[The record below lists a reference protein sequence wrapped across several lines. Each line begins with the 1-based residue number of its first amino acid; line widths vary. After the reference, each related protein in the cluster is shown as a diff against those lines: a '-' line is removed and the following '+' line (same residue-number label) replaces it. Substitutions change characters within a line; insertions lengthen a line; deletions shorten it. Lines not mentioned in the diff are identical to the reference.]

1 MTSADRFDRARA
13 AAIAAAIACVAVVG
27 TGLSLSIPLLSLEME
42 RMGLSN
48 TWIGINT
55 AVAGIA
61 SIVVVPFVPRIAA
74 RLGVMPLLLGSL
86 AVGGAALVGFKA
98 LHSFAWWFPLRFV
111 FSAALGVLF
120 VLSEFWINQAAP
132 PARRGL
138 VMGIYATVLALGF
151 ALGPGLLAWLGTG
164 GWAPYLAGA
173 ALFGAGAVP
182 LLLARGLS
190 PDIPRHGG
198 RGFLGYLRIAPSATL
213 AALVYGAVETG
224 GFAILPIYGLRLGLG
239 PEEAAGLVSVAALG
253 NVLFQIP
260 VGLLS
265 DRVDRRRLLLAA
277 GLCGGL
283 GALALPLGAG
293 STPLLW
299 AILLVWGGIAG
310 TFYTVGLAHLGA
322 RFEGGAL
329 AGANAAFLVL
339 YNVGLVLGPP
349 VVGGGMDLASPHGF
363 AWTLAALFGA
373 YVAVVGL
380 RLIPAAPAP
389 LPRA

>member
-1 MTSADRFDRARA
+1 MRAVTAEFGRADVAS
-13 AAIAAAIACVAVVG
+13 IAAAIACVAVVG
-27 TGLSLSIPLLSLEME
+27 IGLSLSIPLLSLEME

-48 TWIGINT
+48 TLIGINT
-55 AVAGIA
+55 AVAGLA
-61 SIVVVPFVPRIAA
+61 SIVVVPFVPRVAA
-74 RLGVMPLLLGSL
+74 RLGVLPLLLGAI
-86 AVGGAALVGFKA
+86 AVAAVSLVGFRA
-98 LHSFAWWFPLRFV
+98 LFGFLWWFPLRFT

-151 ALGPGLLAWLGTG
+151 AVGPGLLGLVGTA

-173 ALFGAGAVP
+173 ALFGVGALP

-190 PDIPRHGG
+190 PEIPHKGG
-198 RGFLGYLRIAPSATL
+198 KGFLSYLRVAPSATL

-224 GFAILPIYGLRLGLG
+224 GFAILPIYGLRLGFTA
-239 PEEAAGLVSVAALG
+239 EEAAGLVSLAALG

-265 DRVDRRRLLLAA
+265 DHVDRRKVLLTAS
-277 GLCGGL
+277 GCGAL
-283 GALALPLGAG
+283 GALLLPAGAG
-293 STPLLW
+293 QPWLLGT
-299 AILLVWGGIAG
+299 ILLLWGGIAG
-310 TFYTVGLAHLGA
+310 TLYTVGLAHLGA
-322 RFEGGAL
+322 RFDGAAL

-349 VVGGGMDLASPHGF
+349 LVGGGMDLASPHGF
-363 AWTLAALFGA
+363 AWSLAGLFIA
-373 YVAVVGL
+373 YLVVVGG
-380 RLIPAAPAP
+380 RVMRAVPA
-389 LPRA
+389 

>member
-27 TGLSLSIPLLSLEME
+27 TGLSLSIPCSPS
-42 RMGLSN
+42 RWSGWACPTPGSAS
-48 TWIGINT
+48 NT
-55 AVAGIA
+55 AVAGVA

-98 LHSFAWWFPLRFV
+98 LHGFAWWFPLRLC

-138 VMGIYATVLALGF
+138 VMGIYHGA
-151 ALGPGLLAWLGTG
+151 GPRLR
-164 GWAPYLAGA
+164 PRAGA
-173 ALFGAGAVP
+173 AGVARHGRLAALPRRGGAV
-182 LLLARGLS
+182 R
-190 PDIPRHGG
+190 G
-198 RGFLGYLRIAPSATL
+198 RGGCRCCWPAASCRRTFPGRCPRLRRLPRIAPSATL

-224 GFAILPIYGLRLGLG
+224 GFADPADLRLAPRPRPRGGGRARQRRGARQRAVPDPGRPALRPG
-239 PEEAAGLVSVAALG
+239 RPAPAAPGRR
-253 NVLFQIP
+253 P
-260 VGLLS
+260 V
-265 DRVDRRRLLLAA
+265 RR
-277 GLCGGL
+277 L

-322 RFEGGAL
+322 RFEGAAL

-349 VVGGGMDLASPHGF
+349 VVGGGMDPPRRTASPG
-363 AWTLAALFGA
+363 
-373 YVAVVGL
+373 
-380 RLIPAAPAP
+380 RSPPCSAPTSSSWGCG
-389 LPRA
+389 